1 MDQER
6 RIFELQAEICQ
17 ALASPKRLEILYT
30 LRDGE
35 LPAGELARRLGISTA
50 NLSQHL
56 SIMRQTGLLD
66 SRKEGLN
73 VYYRLAIPE
82 ILAACGI
89 LRQVLAEHL
98 ARRSEILQAVDQ
110 RAE

>member
-1 MDQER
+1 MEHDR
-6 RIFELQAEICQ
+6 RIFELQAEICHV
-17 ALASPKRLEILYT
+17 LASPKRLEILYS

-56 SIMRQTGLLD
+56 SIMRQTGLLH

-73 VYYRLAIPE
+73 VYYRVAIPE
-82 ILAACGI
+82 ILEACAV
-89 LRQVLAEHL
+89 LRQVLQENL
-98 ARRSEILQAVDQ
+98 ARRSEILQLV
-110 RAE
+110 EGS